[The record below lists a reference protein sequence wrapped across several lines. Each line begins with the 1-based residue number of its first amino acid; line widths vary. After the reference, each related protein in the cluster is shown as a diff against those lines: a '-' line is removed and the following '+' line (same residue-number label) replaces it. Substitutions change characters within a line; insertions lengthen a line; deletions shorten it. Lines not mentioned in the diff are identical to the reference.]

1 MTKLTRFRFLL
12 GLAAGL
18 ACGATSRAQA
28 QATAPYPP
36 PGYAAE
42 WQPEPAP
49 PPEPVA
55 FPDED
60 DDDSADAA
68 SARAVARPVPH
79 RPGLYL
85 RASLGP
91 ALCHVST
98 DGRDVGSITGVGAA
112 LSLAAG
118 AFVIDNLAVF
128 AEVTG
133 ASALDPRF
141 RGEQAAPERTAL
153 TTLAGGA
160 GAAYYLMPV
169 NLSLSGALTLTQARA
184 VDRGLGHL
192 IGRTEFGP
200 GLQLTAGKEWSV
212 AAGWAVGLSLRGH
225 AAWLKDASATTS
237 ARTSWRSYGLSLAL
251 SAIFG

>member
-1 MTKLTRFRFLL
+1 MTKLTRFRFPL
-12 GLAAGL
+12 GLAAVL
-18 ACGATSRAQA
+18 ACAAASRAHA
-28 QATAPYPP
+28 QATVPYPP
-36 PGYAAE
+36 PGYAAA

-49 PPEPVA
+49 PAEPVV
-55 FPDED
+55 FPGEDED
-60 DDDSADAA
+60 DSAAA
-68 SARAVARPVPH
+68 ARAVARPVPH

-98 DGRDVGSITGVGAA
+98 GGGRGVSSITGLGAA

-118 AFVIDNLAVF
+118 GFVIDDLAVF
-128 AEVTG
+128 AEVIG

-141 RGEQAAPERTAL
+141 RGEQAVPERTAL

-160 GAAYYLMPV
+160 GAAYYLMPANV
-169 NLSLSGALTLTQARA
+169 SLSGALLLTQARA
-184 VDRGLGHL
+184 VDRRLGQL
-192 IGRTEFGP
+192 IGRTDFGP
-200 GLQLTAGKEWSV
+200 GLHLAAAKEWSV